1 MTRPASPYP
10 YFLPFMM
17 ADLAINACET
27 IASRASL
34 IATGQCTAAEYSRMV
49 TEKAEAAQASL
60 LAFTSAPPAHALE
73 AAMMPWLH
81 SVKANARRLRQKG

>member
-1 MTRPASPYP
+1 
-10 YFLPFMM
+10 MM

-60 LAFTSAPPAHALE
+60 LAFATATPANALE
-73 AAMMPWLH
+73 AAMMPW
-81 SVKANARRLRQKG
+81 VKGARANAQRLRQKG